1 MKNKIKNKKN
11 FDIIIAIL
19 REENLGHKDIDHILP
34 FIYFLN
40 KSEKFNFTARTLI
53 FENEINYKRNLDPRV
68 EMFFNFKNM
77 HIEFLYKNNL
87 VSYIKLFSELKTNFL
102 LSKFIKKVMRF
113 LILSN

>member
-40 KSEKFNFTARTLI
+40 KSEKFNL
-53 FENEINYKRNLDPRV
+53 L
-68 EMFFNFKNM
+68 
-77 HIEFLYKNNL
+77 L
-87 VSYIKLFSELKTNFL
+87 EL
-102 LSKFIKKVMRF
+102 
-113 LILSN
+113 